1 MLRTGLRERSPAQT
15 AQLAQ
20 AQLARMGVSRLADV
34 TRMDGLGVPVWIS
47 IRPRGRILSVHA
59 GKGLDSEQARVGAMM
74 EALEHAGA
82 EPHRSRRLAVEYWTA
97 QELQAAW
104 QGRFRLADL
113 APPLG
118 RQLDA
123 KARWATLRCESL
135 GAGPEVPLP
144 AELIFL
150 PWSDEPGELA
160 FFGATGNGLASG
172 NSVQEA
178 SVHALLEL
186 LERDAVAMNAAR
198 DESRYVPV
206 DSLPAPWP
214 ELTAGWAR
222 DGVELLVR
230 EIPNAFGLPCF
241 EAVLHQPRDHT
252 IDLAGGWGLHP
263 NPAIAVNRAIC
274 EAAQSR
280 VGLIHGGRDDVTG
293 FFGKFSLPQAE
304 RDRRTRRLLQRLRDR
319 RRQAPFA
326 AIAPAPWDSFVDLDE
341 VLARLLAALAGCGMP
356 HVYRHVFD
364 VDLGGLAVVK
374 LIVPGLE
381 HLEQPVRR
389 MGPRLL
395 NRVIQDA

>member
-1 MLRTGLRERSPAQT
+1 
-15 AQLAQ
+15 
-20 AQLARMGVSRLADV
+20 MGVSRLADV

-47 IRPRGRILSVHA
+47 IRPRGRLLSVHA
-59 GKGLDSEQARVGAMM
+59 GKGLDPEQARVGAMM
-74 EALEHAGA
+74 EALEHASA
-82 EPHRSRRLAVEYWTA
+82 EPHRSQRLEVEQHTPA
-97 QELQAAW
+97 ELEATW
-104 QGRFRLADL
+104 KGRFRLADL

-118 RQLDA
+118 
-123 KARWATLRCESL
+123 ATLSAHPRWTTLACEAL
-135 GAGPEVPLP
+135 GAGPAMPLP

-150 PWSDEPGELA
+150 PWSGAFGERA

-172 NSVQEA
+172 NSVLEA

-198 DESRYVPV
+198 DESRHVPV
-206 DSLPAPWP
+206 ESLPAPWP
-214 ELTAGWAR
+214 ELAMAWAR
-222 DGVELLVR
+222 EGVELLVR

-241 EAVLHQPRDHT
+241 EAVLHQPQDHT

-263 NPAIAVNRAIC
+263 SAAIAVNRAIC

-293 FFGKFSLPQAE
+293 FFGKFRLPQAE
-304 RDRRTRRLLQRLRDR
+304 LARHTHGLLERLRDR
-319 RRQAPFA
+319 SHEVPFA
-326 AIAPAPWDSFVDLDE
+326 DVTTERWDGVVDLGELLD
-341 VLARLLAALAGCGMP
+341 RLLAALADCGMP

-364 VDLGGLAVVK
+364 VDLPGLAVVK
-374 LIVPGLE
+374 LVVPGLE

-395 NRVIQDA
+395 RRVIHDD